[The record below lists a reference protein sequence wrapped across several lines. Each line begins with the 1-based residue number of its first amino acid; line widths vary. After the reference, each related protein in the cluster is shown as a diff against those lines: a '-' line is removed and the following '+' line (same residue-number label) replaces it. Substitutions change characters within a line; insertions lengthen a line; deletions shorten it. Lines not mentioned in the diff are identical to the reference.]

1 MKDFQIFLSHSHQD
15 RPWCEWLKASA
26 ATIGV
31 EVYLAEHDHQ
41 AGNDL
46 AAKVEKAIDTSNAVV
61 VLLSNKGA
69 TSPFVHQ
76 EVGYARRAK
85 KLIIPLVEP
94 GVSTSQLA
102 MLQGLEYIPF
112 DFQDPQ
118 QGRAM
123 LNQELKKL
131 LDQQI
136 AKARQREAMVVGLA
150 VIALLVIAADS
161 GGGLPAPSA

>member
-1 MKDFQIFLSHSHQD
+1 MKAFQIFLSHSTQD
-15 RPWCEWLKASA
+15 RPWCEWLKRSA
-26 ATIGV
+26 ATIDV
-31 EVYLAEHDHQ
+31 EVYLAEHDHR

-46 AAKVEKAIDTSNAVV
+46 VAKIETAIEASNAVV
-61 VLLSNKGA
+61 VLLSKKGA

-76 EVGYARRAK
+76 EIGYARRAK

-94 GVSTSQLA
+94 GVSTKELA

-112 DFQDPQ
+112 DFEDPR
-118 QGRAM
+118 QGRAR

-136 AKARQREAMVVGLA
+136 AKARQREALVVGLA
-150 VIALLVIAADS
+150 VIALLVVAADS
-161 GGGLPAPSA
+161 DGGLPAPAA